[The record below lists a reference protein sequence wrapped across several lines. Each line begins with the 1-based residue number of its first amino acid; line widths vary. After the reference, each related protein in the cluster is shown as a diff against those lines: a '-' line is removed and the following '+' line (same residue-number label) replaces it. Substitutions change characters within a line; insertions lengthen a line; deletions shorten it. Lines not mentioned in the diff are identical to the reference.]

1 MLHIGIAIALLVLC
15 SSYKSC
21 PIVSKLTGIKVLTII
36 LTVLAS
42 IKLMSFLFGV
52 LPMYYGSES
61 ENYHPILSVFASSV
75 FAITVIYYVGVITLS
90 VIACIKGYKCMTN
103 NELTSAAYSEQQ
115 RANAARAQQ
124 IYHAQSAANVQQ
136 SFTTENTAWQ
146 CTSCGKYNESDNKF
160 CIYCG
165 HIR

>member
-1 MLHIGIAIALLVLC
+1 MLNIGIAIALLVLC

-75 FAITVIYYVGVITLS
+75 CNNRDILLRRYHSECHRLYQ
-90 VIACIKGYKCMTN
+90 GYKCMSN

-115 RANAARAQQ
+115 RVNAARAQQ
-124 IYHAQSAANVQQ
+124 IYHTQSAANDQQ
-136 SFTTENTAWQ
+136 SFTTEIPHGSVQAVVSTTNLTTNSVFTA
-146 CTSCGKYNESDNKF
+146 D
-160 CIYCG
+160 I
-165 HIR
+165 

>member
-1 MLHIGIAIALLVLC
+1 MLNIGIAIALLVLC

-75 FAITVIYYVGVITLS
+75 FFAITVIYYCGVITLS
-90 VIACIKGYKCMTN
+90 VIACIKGYKCMSN

-115 RANAARAQQ
+115 RVNAARAQQ
-124 IYHAQSAANVQQ
+124 IYHTQSAANV
-136 SFTTENTAWQ
+136 SAELYNR
-146 CTSCGKYNESDNKF
+146 KYRMAVYKLW
-160 CIYCG
+160 
-165 HIR
+165 

>member
-1 MLHIGIAIALLVLC
+1 MLNIGIAIALLVLC

-75 FAITVIYYVGVITLS
+75 FAITVIYYCGVITLS
-90 VIACIKGYKCMTN
+90 VIACIKGYKCMSN
-103 NELTSAAYSEQQ
+103 NELHLCGLQRTAESKRRKSTADIPHTICRKCSAELYN
-115 RANAARAQQ
+115 R
-124 IYHAQSAANVQQ
+124 
-136 SFTTENTAWQ
+136 
-146 CTSCGKYNESDNKF
+146 KYRMAVYKLW
-160 CIYCG
+160 
-165 HIR
+165 

>member
-61 ENYHPILSVFASSV
+61 EN
-75 FAITVIYYVGVITLS
+75 ITPF
-90 VIACIKGYKCMTN
+90 C
-103 NELTSAAYSEQQ
+103 
-115 RANAARAQQ
+115 
-124 IYHAQSAANVQQ
+124 
-136 SFTTENTAWQ
+136 Q
-146 CTSCGKYNESDNKF
+146 CSLQVSLQ
-160 CIYCG
+160 
-165 HIR
+165 

>member
-36 LTVLAS
+36 LTVL
-42 IKLMSFLFGV
+42 FGV

-61 ENYHPILSVFASSV
+61 ENYYPILSVFASSV
-75 FAITVIYYVGVITLS
+75 FAITVIYYCGVITLS
-90 VIACIKGYKCMTN
+90 VIACIKGYKCMSN

-115 RANAARAQQ
+115 RVNAARAQQ
-124 IYHAQSAANVQQ
+124 IYHTQSAANVQQ

-146 CTSCGKYNESDNKF
+146 CTSCGKYIESDNKF

>member
-1 MLHIGIAIALLVLC
+1 MLHIGLAIALLILC
-15 SSYKSC
+15 GSYKDY
-21 PIVSKLTGIKVLTII
+21 PTLSKRTGIKAITVILTVLTGIKA
-36 LTVLAS
+36 LAV
-42 IKLMSFLFGV
+42 LFGV
-52 LPMYYGSES
+52 IPSYYGTES
-61 ENYHPILSVFASSV
+61 SSFLPGLSVFSSMI
-75 FAITVIYYVGVITLS
+75 FAVTVIYYGGVITLS
-90 VIACIKGYKCMTN
+90 VIACIKGYKCMSN

-115 RANAARAQQ
+115 RVNAARAQQ

-146 CTSCGKYNESDNKF
+146 CKSCGKFNESDNKF

>member
-61 ENYHPILSVFASSV
+61 ENYYPILSVFASSV
-75 FAITVIYYVGVITLS
+75 FAITVISVSYTHLLYRRLS
-90 VIACIKGYKCMTN
+90 ADMT
-103 NELTSAAYSEQQ
+103 
-115 RANAARAQQ
+115 
-124 IYHAQSAANVQQ
+124 I
-136 SFTTENTAWQ
+136 
-146 CTSCGKYNESDNKF
+146 
-160 CIYCG
+160 
-165 HIR
+165 

>member
-61 ENYHPILSVFASSV
+61 ENYYPILSVFASSV
-75 FAITVIYYVGVITLS
+75 FAITVIYYCGVITLS
-90 VIACIKGYKCMTN
+90 VIACIKGYKCMSN
-103 NELTSAAYSEQQ
+103 NELTSVAYSEQQ
-115 RANAARAQQ
+115 RVKPQEHSRYTTHNLPQMFSRALQPK
-124 IYHAQSAANVQQ
+124 IPHGSVQAVV
-136 SFTTENTAWQ
+136 STTNLTTNSVFTA
-146 CTSCGKYNESDNKF
+146 D
-160 CIYCG
+160 I
-165 HIR
+165 

>member
-1 MLHIGIAIALLVLC
+1 MVHIGIAIALLVLC

-21 PIVSKLTGIKVLTII
+21 PIVSKLTGIKVLTIV
-36 LTVLAS
+36 LTVLSS

-52 LPMYYGSES
+52 LPIYYGSES
-61 ENYHPILSVFASSV
+61 ENYYPILSVFASSV
-75 FAITVIYYVGVITLS
+75 FAVIVIYYGGVIALS
-90 VIACIKGYKCMTN
+90 IIACIKGYKCMSN

-115 RANAARAQQ
+115 RVNAARAQQ
-124 IYHAQSAANVQQ
+124 IYRTQSYSDVQQ
-136 SFTTENTAWQ
+136 CYTTQNTAWQ

>member
-61 ENYHPILSVFASSV
+61 ENYYPILSVFASSV
-75 FAITVIYYVGVITLS
+75 FAITVIYYCGVITLS
-90 VIACIKGYKCMTN
+90 VIACIKGYKCMSN

-115 RANAARAQQ
+115 RVNAARAQQ
-124 IYHAQSAANVQQ
+124 ISTHNLPQMFSRALQPKIPHGSVQAVV
-136 SFTTENTAWQ
+136 STTNLTTNSVFTA
-146 CTSCGKYNESDNKF
+146 D
-160 CIYCG
+160 I
-165 HIR
+165 

>member
-61 ENYHPILSVFASSV
+61 ENYYLF
-75 FAITVIYYVGVITLS
+75 
-90 VIACIKGYKCMTN
+90 
-103 NELTSAAYSEQQ
+103 TSKNRQIGADQ
-115 RANAARAQQ
+115 RKV
-124 IYHAQSAANVQQ
+124 S
-136 SFTTENTAWQ
+136 
-146 CTSCGKYNESDNKF
+146 
-160 CIYCG
+160 
-165 HIR
+165 

>member
-1 MLHIGIAIALLVLC
+1 MLNIGIAIALLVLC

-75 FAITVIYYVGVITLS
+75 FAITVIYYCGVITLS
-90 VIACIKGYKCMTN
+90 VIACIKGYKCMSN

-115 RANAARAQQ
+115 RVNAQEHSRYTTHNLPQMFSRALQPK
-124 IYHAQSAANVQQ
+124 IPHGSAIAVVSTTNLTTN
-136 SFTTENTAWQ
+136 SAFTA
-146 CTSCGKYNESDNKF
+146 D
-160 CIYCG
+160 I
-165 HIR
+165 

>member
-1 MLHIGIAIALLVLC
+1 MVHIGIAIALLVLC

-21 PIVSKLTGIKVLTII
+21 PVVSKLTGIKVLTIV
-36 LTVLAS
+36 LTVLTS

-52 LPMYYGSES
+52 LPIYYGSES
-61 ENYHPILSVFASSV
+61 ENYYPILSVFASSA
-75 FAITVIYYVGVITLS
+75 FAVIVIYYGGVITLS
-90 VIACIKGYKCMTN
+90 IIACIKGYKCMSN

-115 RANAARAQQ
+115 RVNAARAQQ
-124 IYHAQSAANVQQ
+124 IYRTQSYSDVQQ
-136 SFTTENTAWQ
+136 CYTTQNTAWQ

>member
-1 MLHIGIAIALLVLC
+1 MLNIGIAIALLVLC

-75 FAITVIYYVGVITLS
+75 FAITVIYYCGVITLS
-90 VIACIKGYKCMTN
+90 VIACIKGYKCMSN

-115 RANAARAQQ
+115 RVNAARAQQ
-124 IYHAQSAANVQQ
+124 ITTHNLPQMFSRALQPKIPHGSVQAVV
-136 SFTTENTAWQ
+136 STTNRTTNSVFTA
-146 CTSCGKYNESDNKF
+146 D
-160 CIYCG
+160 I
-165 HIR
+165 

>member
-1 MLHIGIAIALLVLC
+1 MLNIGIAIALLVLC

-75 FAITVIYYVGVITLS
+75 FAITVIYYCGVITLS
-90 VIACIKGYKCMTN
+90 VIACIKGYKCMSN
-103 NELTSAAYSEQQ
+103 NELTSAAYSEPQ
-115 RANAARAQQ
+115 RVNAARAQQ
-124 IYHAQSAANVQQ
+124 IYHTQSAANVQQ
-136 SFTTENTAWQ
+136 SFATENTAWQ